1 MSELR
6 FDDRAVIVT
15 GAGRGVGRSHA
26 LSLASRGAK
35 VVVADL
41 GGELDGSGSS
51 AGPAEDVV
59 KEIKDAGGEAVAAHA
74 SVADAK
80 GAESIVQAALD
91 TFGRLDVVV
100 NNAGIAD
107 PDLFEDLSL
116 ERFRKMVD
124 VHYLGTVNV
133 TFAAWPHF
141 LKSGG
146 GRVVN
151 TTSEGALGTVPK
163 CTSYGGAKGGVLA
176 FTKALANDGMRHKI
190 AVNAVAPRANTRL
203 SAPWVL
209 AKTYDLPEEMFTE
222 SDTMAKFDPALV
234 TPAAVFLAHESCQLN
249 GEVLVSGGGQ
259 VMRMVIME
267 NEGITKDD
275 LTPEDIADNF
285 DQLMDLSTA
294 QEVKVETLLDEVEH

>member
-15 GAGRGVGRSHA
+15 GAGRGVGRGHA
-26 LSLASRGAK
+26 LAFAARGAQ

-51 AGPAEDVV
+51 AGPADEVV
-59 KEIKDAGGEAVAAHA
+59 DEIKAAGGQAVACHA
-74 SVADAK
+74 SVADEQ
-80 GAESIVQAALD
+80 GAASIVQAALD
-91 TFGRLDVVV
+91 AFGRIDVVV

-116 ERFRKMVD
+116 ERFRTMVD

-133 TFAAWPHF
+133 TFAAWPHM
-141 LKSGG
+141 LEAGY
-146 GRVVN
+146 GRIVN

-176 FTKALANDGMRHKI
+176 FTKALANDAMRHGLK
-190 AVNAVAPRANTRL
+190 VNAVAPRANTRL

-209 AKTYDLPEEMFTE
+209 AKTYDLPEDVFTE
-222 SDTMAKFDPALV
+222 SDTMAQFRPELV
-234 TPAAVFLAHESCQLN
+234 SPAAVFLAHESCALN

-267 NEGITKDD
+267 NEGITKDA
-275 LTPEDIADNF
+275 LTPEDIADNL
-285 DQLMDLSTA
+285 DQLMDLSNA
-294 QEVKVETLLDEVEH
+294 HEVAVETLLDEVEH

>member
-15 GAGRGVGRSHA
+15 GAGRGVGRGHA
-26 LSLASRGAK
+26 LAFAARGAQ

-51 AGPAEDVV
+51 AGPADEVV
-59 KEIKDAGGEAVAAHA
+59 DEIKAAGGQAVACHA
-74 SVADAK
+74 SVADEQ
-80 GAESIVQAALD
+80 GAASIVQAALD
-91 TFGRLDVVV
+91 AFGRIDVVV

-116 ERFRKMVD
+116 ERFRTMVD

-133 TFAAWPHF
+133 TFAAWPHM
-141 LKSGG
+141 LEAGY
-146 GRVVN
+146 GRIVN

-176 FTKALANDGMRHKI
+176 FTKALANDAMRHGLK
-190 AVNAVAPRANTRL
+190 VNAVAPRANTRL

-209 AKTYDLPEEMFTE
+209 AKTYDLPEDVFTE
-222 SDTMAKFDPALV
+222 SDTMAQFRPELV
-234 TPAAVFLAHESCQLN
+234 SPAAVFLAHESCALN

-267 NEGITKDD
+267 NEGITKDA
-275 LTPEDIADNF
+275 LSPEDIADNL
-285 DQLMDLSTA
+285 DQLMDLSNA
-294 QEVKVETLLDEVEH
+294 HEVAVETLLDEVEH